1 MNLEKLEHDGNVFFF
16 EFADDGKVWM
26 IGGGLQH
33 QQKQA
38 SPRRVGRVR
47 IFFSSLVWLVM
58 IYRLYF
64 TAIYRRYIL

>member
-47 IFFSSLVWLVM
+47 IFFLV
-58 IYRLYF
+58 
-64 TAIYRRYIL
+64 